1 MEVLA
6 PMAVSE
12 VDYTRAAAEATIEKV
27 GAALTAN
34 NIEATVVQDGAEAR
48 ARILEIIPVGAEVYT
63 AKSKTVQD
71 IGLFEELNDPGK
83 YDAVRPKY
91 MAMDRATQ
99 GNEIRRL
106 MASPDY
112 IVGSVQA
119 LTEDGTLVA
128 VSYSGGQLGAY
139 VAGAGRVLLVVGS
152 QKIVP
157 DFEAA
162 MTRIEEHVFPY
173 EDNLLKSQFGVPTK
187 TAKVLQI
194 HLEARPGRTTVFLVR
209 EPVGV

>member
-1 MEVLA
+1 M
-6 PMAVSE
+6 SNTTE
-12 VDYTRAAAEATIEKV
+12 VDYTRLAPEATIEKV
-27 GAALTAN
+27 AAALNAN
-34 NIEATVVQDGAEAR
+34 NIEAVVVKDGAEAR
-48 ARILEIIPVGAEVYT
+48 AKILEIIPDGAEVYT
-63 AKSKTVQD
+63 AKSKSVED
-71 IGLFEELNDPGK
+71 IGLFEQLNDPSR

-99 GNEIRRL
+99 GPEIRRL
-106 MASPDY
+106 MAAPDY

-128 VSYSGGQLGAY
+128 VSYSGGQLGAF

-162 MTRIEEHVFPY
+162 MTRIQEHAFPY
-173 EDNLLKSQFGVPTK
+173 EDNLLRKQLGVPTK
-187 TAKVLQI
+187 IASVLQI
-194 HLEARPGRTTVFLVR
+194 RLAPRPGRTTVFLVR